1 MSSEETSSTKINER
15 HEHRVK
21 LDLMLAFGEE
31 KNRAKFQASTIAK
44 IIQGELKEVAT
55 RANHSLH
62 ELLMIVRGDSNGSEG
77 FHGKS
82 RVALVV
88 QALASHRGIEFD
100 VVNSLIVITLEE
112 DDDLF
117 CIEPVKGKNLLSNK
131 VIDIMYQSK
140 LLSEDV
146 YKILILDEKFSASLE
161 IRIGDFIINHIKENT
176 DHMTATERLARI
188 EKYSCSFPDSQ
199 LPPDVNLAEVVR
211 IDNSDF
217 SLKWRD
223 VFDRNKCGWVE
234 HKGVRKV
241 FTNRKSEMENDSEAS
256 L

>member
-15 HEHRVK
+15 HEYKVK

-31 KNRAKFQASTIAK
+31 KTLAKFQASTVAK
-44 IIQGELKEVAT
+44 IIQGELKEVAS

-82 RVALVV
+82 RAALVV
-88 QALASHRGIEFD
+88 QALASHCGIEFD
-100 VVNSLIVITLEE
+100 VVNSLIVITLDE

-117 CIEPVKGKNLLSNK
+117 CIEPVKGKNLLSNI
-131 VIDIMYQSK
+131 VIGVMYQSK
-140 LLSEDV
+140 LLDEDV
-146 YKILILDEKFSASLE
+146 YNILIDDLDSVSLE

-188 EKYSCSFPDSQ
+188 EKYSCSFADSQ
-199 LPPDVNLAEVVR
+199 LPPDVKLAEVIR
-211 IDNSDF
+211 IDTSDS

-223 VFDRNKCGWVE
+223 VSDHNKCGWVE
-234 HKGVRKV
+234 HKAVRKV
-241 FTNRKSEMENDSEAS
+241 STNRKSEIENDSEAS

>member
-15 HEHRVK
+15 HEYRVK

-31 KNRAKFQASTIAK
+31 KTLAKFQASTVAK
-44 IIQGELKEVAT
+44 IIQGELKEVAS

-82 RVALVV
+82 RAALVV
-88 QALASHRGIEFD
+88 QALASHCGIEFD
-100 VVNSLIVITLEE
+100 VVNSLIVITLDE

-117 CIEPVKGKNLLSNK
+117 CIEPVKEKNLLSNI
-131 VIDIMYQSK
+131 VIGVMYQSK
-140 LLSEDV
+140 LLDEDV
-146 YKILILDEKFSASLE
+146 YNILIDDLDSVSLE

-188 EKYSCSFPDSQ
+188 EKYSCSFADSQ
-199 LPPDVNLAEVVR
+199 LPPEVKLAEVIR
-211 IDNSDF
+211 IDTSDS

-223 VFDRNKCGWVE
+223 VSDHNKCGWVE
-234 HKGVRKV
+234 HKAVRKV
-241 FTNRKSEMENDSEAS
+241 STNRKSEIENDSEAS

>member
-15 HEHRVK
+15 HEYKVK

-31 KNRAKFQASTIAK
+31 KTLAKFQASTVAK
-44 IIQGELKEVAT
+44 IIQGELKEVAS

-82 RVALVV
+82 RAALVV
-88 QALASHRGIEFD
+88 QALASHCGIEFD
-100 VVNSLIVITLEE
+100 VVNSLIVITLDE

-117 CIEPVKGKNLLSNK
+117 CIEPVKGKNLLCNI
-131 VIDIMYQSK
+131 VIGVMYQSK
-140 LLSEDV
+140 LLDEDV
-146 YKILILDEKFSASLE
+146 YNILIDDLDSVSLE

-188 EKYSCSFPDSQ
+188 EKYSCSFADSQ
-199 LPPDVNLAEVVR
+199 LPPDVKLAEVIR
-211 IDNSDF
+211 IDTSDS

-223 VFDRNKCGWVE
+223 VSDHNKCGWVE
-234 HKGVRKV
+234 HKAVRKV
-241 FTNRKSEMENDSEAS
+241 STNRKSEIENDSEAS